1 MIKLDE
7 LFELTEKYKLSNP
20 NEENPMNFFNCLGA
34 DALKKVLKKALQN
47 DLKLHYI
54 DSGVD
59 VDDGGKVI
67 LIKK

>member
-20 NEENPMNFFNCLGA
+20 NEENPMNFFSYLGNEGLI
-34 DALKKVLKKALQN
+34 DMLKKAIKEGLVLEAVGEGIGPDQ
-47 DLKLHYI
+47 
-54 DSGVD
+54 GE
-59 VDDGGKVI
+59 VI

>member
-20 NEENPMNFFNCLGA
+20 NEENPMNFFSYLGNEGLI
-34 DALKKVLKKALQN
+34 DMLKKAIKEGLVLEAVGEGIGPDQCE
-47 DLKLHYI
+47 
-54 DSGVD
+54 
-59 VDDGGKVI
+59 VI